1 MVCTPGLT
9 LTLNKQSKISF
20 SSESIWITWITAAYA
35 NMTSQ
40 INNDKLQRGYSQ
52 RTHNLWPA
60 INFALICSLTQLII
74 FAEKGW
80 EWRSAS
86 TFRKLLELN
95 EFHDDEH
102 LPMKEQILCCLSLH
116 TAWRESSKSRH
127 EQNNVTQIYVSS
139 ETTVKTPNM
148 STGRTKG
155 VWTDELL
162 RKKAWRPVTSTS
174 AF

>member
-1 MVCTPGLT
+1 MVSTPGLT

-20 SSESIWITWITAAYA
+20 TPESIWITWVTAAYA

-52 RTHNLWPA
+52 RTHNLRPA

-74 FAEKGW
+74 LSAKGW

-86 TFRKLLELN
+86 TFRKLLS
-95 EFHDDEH
+95 FMTIPEH
-102 LPMKEQILCCLSLH
+102 LPTKEQISCCLSLRA
-116 TAWRESSKSRH
+116 AWRDASNSCH
-127 EQNNVTQIYVSS
+127 AQNNVT
-139 ETTVKTPNM
+139 TTVKN
-148 STGRTKG
+148 TKHEHWKNHRRLDG
-155 VWTDELL
+155 WIIEK
-162 RKKAWRPVTSTS
+162 KKAWRPVTSTS